1 MRHTCTL
8 LTCAL
13 LITACG
19 APDTSSSADE
29 PVTSDTDRDLSGVS
43 FSRGL
48 ATTTTNSLIDCG
60 RRSRVSA
67 VGKITAEDGSEWVLP
82 ADTNFVNGPKAGDL
96 YNDCGGNIRGGVDN
110 FNLSE
115 IPLLDAGGNEEFV
128 AYIFADNYFELYVNG
143 KLIAIDSVP
152 FTPFNSSTVRFKADR
167 PLTVAFKLVDWE
179 ENLGLGSEA
188 GRGKAY
194 QPGDGGLVAHFQ
206 SADGETV
213 AITDET
219 WKAQAF
225 YISPLQDRSCLQIQ
239 GNVRDTSDCST
250 EGVSDGT
257 DFSAAFWPVP
267 DNWATPDFN
276 DADWPSASVFSDE
289 TVGVDNK
296 RAFTDFTAIF
306 NDPGADAQFI
316 WSSNLILDNLVL
328 VRKRID

>member
-1 MRHTCTL
+1 MRHACTL
-8 LTCAL
+8 LICAL
-13 LITACG
+13 LAACA
-19 APDTSSSADE
+19 APDTSGSADKL
-29 PVTSDTDRDLSGVS
+29 VTSGQNKAPSGAS

-48 ATTTTNSLIDCG
+48 GTTTTNSLIDCG
-60 RRSRVSA
+60 RGSRVSA
-67 VGKITAEDGSEWVLP
+67 VGKITAEDGSEWILP
-82 ADTNFVNGPKAGDL
+82 ASTSFTDSPKAADL
-96 YNDCGGNIRGGVDN
+96 YNECGGEIRGGVDD

-115 IPLLDAGGNEEFV
+115 VALQDAGGDEEFV

-143 KLIAIDSVP
+143 KLVAVDAVP
-152 FTPFNSSTVRFKADR
+152 FTPFNSSAVRFKANR
-167 PLTVAFKLVDWE
+167 PLTVAIKLVDWE

-219 WKAQAF
+219 WKAQVF
-225 YISPLQDRSCLQIQ
+225 YISPLQDRSCLQIK

-250 EGVSDGT
+250 KGVADGT
-257 DFSAAFWPVP
+257 DFSAVFWPVP
-267 DNWATPDFN
+267 DNWDAPDFN

-306 NDPGADAQFI
+306 NDPDADAQFV

>member
-1 MRHTCTL
+1 M
-8 LTCAL
+8 A
-13 LITACG
+13 ACG
-19 APDTSSSADE
+19 APDTSGSTDKS
-29 PVTSDTDRDLSGVS
+29 VTSIKDGDLSPVKDEDLSGVS

-48 ATTTTNSLIDCG
+48 ATTTTQSLIDCG
-60 RRSRVSA
+60 RGSRVSA
-67 VGKITAEDGSEWVLP
+67 VGKITAEDGSEWTLP
-82 ADTNFVNGPKAGDL
+82 ADTNFTDSPKAADL
-96 YNDCGGNIRGGVDN
+96 YNDCGGESRGGVDN

-115 IPLLDAGGNEEFV
+115 VVLQDAGGDEEFV

-143 KLIAIDSVP
+143 KLIAVDAVP
-152 FTPFNSSTVRFKADR
+152 FTPFNSSAVRFKANR

-225 YISPLQDRSCLQIQ
+225 YISPLQDRSCLQAK
-239 GNVRDTSDCST
+239 GNVRDTSACST
-250 EGVSDGT
+250 EGVADGT

-296 RAFTDFTAIF
+296 RAFTDFTSIF
-306 NDPGADAQFI
+306 NDPDADAQFI

-328 VRKRID
+328 VRKQID